1 MNRAQEMLNSHPHPA
16 NVETRLLAET
26 VSALHNCVLTCT
38 SCADACLAE
47 SMVDEL
53 RRCIRLNL
61 DCSDVCHTTAELL
74 SRQTEP
80 DWSLIGDQLRACATA
95 CRTCGDE
102 CERHADMHEHCRICA
117 EACRHCEQMCNQMLE
132 AIPSSAMA

>member
-1 MNRAQEMLNSHPHPA
+1 MERVHDMLASHPHP
-16 NVETRLLAET
+16 VQDEDGLLAD
-26 VSALHNCVLTCT
+26 VISSLHTCVLTCT

-61 DCSDVCHTTAELL
+61 DCSDVCHATAELL

-80 DWSLIGDQLRACATA
+80 DWSLISQQLRACATA
-95 CRTCGDE
+95 CRVCGDE
-102 CERHADMHEHCRICA
+102 CQRHADMHEHCRICA
-117 EACRHCEQMCNQMLE
+117 EACRHCEQMCNRMLE
-132 AIPSSAMA
+132 AISSGAMA